1 MRCGCSGWRNSRR
14 GAPDAQARPRGK
26 PIATPSDPFFP
37 EGVDEMKIRSRLL
50 VIAVLVTICAWA
62 WTAQGQ
68 RQATT
73 SIQWESTPLPT
84 KKKHTLRVTKMS
96 DKRIASQ
103 LRLGLHLA

>member
-1 MRCGCSGWRNSRR
+1 
-14 GAPDAQARPRGK
+14 
-26 PIATPSDPFFP
+26 
-37 EGVDEMKIRSRLL
+37 MKIRSRLL

-103 LRLGLHLA
+103 LRLGLHLAIIRLMTWDEVQTFDDATLGLFPPSA